1 MRSTA
6 ARGLRLVML
15 IIFVLSLA
23 PLVAFAQGV
32 DPSSVSQNL
41 DPGATFTL
49 TKTVHTP
56 AIPPNPDIVFLSDT
70 TGSMG
75 SAIAN
80 VQANIGSIA
89 STVLT
94 AQPTAQFAVAEYKD
108 GDPNTC
114 PSDPFAFKL
123 DQALMPGTADVSA
136 WSASGGCDTPE
147 SQLYALDQ
155 LATGAVT
162 FRPNSTRIIVWFGD
176 ASGHDPAL
184 GVTLSGAISA
194 LQAANIAVIAIPV
207 NSGAGD
213 GLDATGQATAIT
225 TATGGE
231 LMPAATPDQVSGA
244 ILSGLGNL
252 PVTVTPQLASAD
264 TGLSV
269 GWDAPSKTVTSGT
282 DATFTE
288 TISVAADAPQGTTL
302 HATVDFLLNGQHQ
315 DGFTETIAIT
325 VNDIT
330 PPVPACEPS
339 TNPAGKN
346 VPGANANPKAGQNP
360 DGFYLLTATDNVDAA
375 SALKLY
381 VADSAG
387 SFVAGPYASGTT
399 VKITQAPGATPGAT
413 PMAGAVS
420 AHITLNGD
428 ALVYAVDTAGNQ
440 SARVACLVP
449 PPPK

>member
-1 MRSTA
+1 
-6 ARGLRLVML
+6 
-15 IIFVLSLA
+15 
-23 PLVAFAQGV
+23 
-32 DPSSVSQNL
+32 
-41 DPGATFTL
+41 
-49 TKTVHTP
+49 
-56 AIPPNPDIVFLSDT
+56 
-70 TGSMG
+70 
-75 SAIAN
+75 
-80 VQANIGSIA
+80 
-89 STVLT
+89 
-94 AQPTAQFAVAEYKD
+94 
-108 GDPNTC
+108 
-114 PSDPFAFKL
+114 
-123 DQALMPGTADVSA
+123 
-136 WSASGGCDTPE
+136 
-147 SQLYALDQ
+147 
-155 LATGAVT
+155 
-162 FRPNSTRIIVWFGD
+162 
-176 ASGHDPAL
+176 
-184 GVTLSGAISA
+184 
-194 LQAANIAVIAIPV
+194 
-207 NSGAGD
+207 D

-244 ILSGLGNL
+244 ILSGLQNL

-269 GWDAPSKTVTSGT
+269 SWDASSKTVTSGT

-288 TISVAADAPQGTTL
+288 TISVAADAPQGATL
-302 HATVDFLLNGQHQ
+302 HATVDFLLNGESAGA
-315 DGFTETIAIT
+315 DFTETIAIT

-330 PPVPACEPS
+330 PPVPACEPG

-346 VPGANANPKAGQNP
+346 VPGSNANPKAGQNP

-399 VKITQAPGATPGAT
+399 VKITQAPGATPSAT

-440 SARVACLVP
+440 SAPVACLVP